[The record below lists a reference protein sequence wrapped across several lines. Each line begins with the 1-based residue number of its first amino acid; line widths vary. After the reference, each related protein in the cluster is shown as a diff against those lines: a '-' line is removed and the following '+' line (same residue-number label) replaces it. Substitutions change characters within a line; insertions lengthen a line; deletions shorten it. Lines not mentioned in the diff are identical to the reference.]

1 MADRFSGGGLTITV
15 RNYALPGG
23 LILLL
28 AACSVSENPADG
40 GFISGVSGLS
50 SGTYDQRID
59 EKTAAVETERQRQAQ
74 LTAELSGL
82 EAEYAELQRQI
93 IAQRSQ
99 AAAAGK
105 PIPASL
111 DADVRA
117 TLAASPSG
125 STDAARLEN
134 YRKAVAD
141 ARKLSNQLANI

>member
-1 MADRFSGGGLTITV
+1 MADRFSEGGLTITDPKHML
-15 RNYALPGG
+15 AGG

-28 AACSVSENPADG
+28 AACSVSEDPADG
-40 GFISGVSGLS
+40 GFLSGVSGLS

-59 EKTAAVETERQRQAQ
+59 EKTAAVATEQQRQAQ

-82 EAEYAELQRQI
+82 EAEYAALQRDI
-93 IAQRSQ
+93 ITQRSQ

-117 TLAASPSG
+117 TLATTPSG
-125 STDAARLEN
+125 ATDAAQLEN